1 MRLFQH
7 HPEQL
12 AEHLPRPHGIGVR
25 QRRALHRRRPNMI
38 KPRLM
43 ALHAVHDLAQA
54 RRATEL
60 AIQQRDQLP
69 LRGQLANQPVRPVLL
84 HNPVKPRPRNVLR
97 QTVEYAILMPHGVDF
112 LPCPE
117 RVRSAQNTEESTSCT
132 LSTKIEPDS
141 SGLDPAIHPLRKI
154 ASCEDGWIRGSSPRM
169 TTFVVLYAI
178 VKTWQIDARTKNAED
193 AHAVSN
199 HDRRLAAETGM
210 AGRAQRAVGALE
222 IFRGRAC
229 AGQ

>member
-132 LSTKIEPDS
+132 LSTKIQPDS
-141 SGLDPAIHPLRKI
+141 SGLDPAIHPLRRTLAKVM
-154 ASCEDGWIRGSSPRM
+154 DTR
-169 TTFVVLYAI
+169 
-178 VKTWQIDARTKNAED
+178 VKPAYDE
-193 AHAVSN
+193 
-199 HDRRLAAETGM
+199 RRVER
-210 AGRAQRAVGALE
+210 RAKPNRKSANVRKEPSRQ
-222 IFRGRAC
+222 
-229 AGQ
+229 

>member
-132 LSTKIEPDS
+132 LSTKIQPDS
-141 SGLDPAIHPLRKI
+141 SG
-154 ASCEDGWIRGSSPRM
+154 SSPAM
-169 TTFVVLYAI
+169 TGWGVWYGPGSA
-178 VKTWQIDARTKNAED
+178 QQREERCEPRPG
-193 AHAVSN
+193 HASP
-199 HDRRLAAETGM
+199 
-210 AGRAQRAVGALE
+210 
-222 IFRGRAC
+222 
-229 AGQ
+229 